1 MSRSFFV
8 LVTLQTYPRQNLDN
22 LDNLG
27 IIIMLI
33 QNLQYIDDAHNSNK
47 VKGGSSNEP
56 WWQTGGNL
64 GASTAS
70 SYALGTN
77 TLSGTAVKVNIWQGV
92 GSSASS
98 SSISLS
104 FSD

>member
-1 MSRSFFV
+1 
-8 LVTLQTYPRQNLDN
+8 
-22 LDNLG
+22 
-27 IIIMLI
+27 MLI
-33 QNLQYIDDAHNSNK
+33 QNLQYIDDAHDSNK

-56 WWQTGGNL
+56 WWGTRGNL
-64 GASTAS
+64 GSATAS

-77 TLSGTAVKVNIWQGV
+77 TFSGTAVRVNILQGV

-98 SSISLS
+98 YGISLS